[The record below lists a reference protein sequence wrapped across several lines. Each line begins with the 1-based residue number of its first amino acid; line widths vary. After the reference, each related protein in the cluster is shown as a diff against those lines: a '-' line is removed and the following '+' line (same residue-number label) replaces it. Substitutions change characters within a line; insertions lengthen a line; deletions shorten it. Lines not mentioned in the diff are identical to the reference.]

1 MSYDE
6 KNTWI
11 YGAVVVVSF
20 AIYGV
25 VILGRADGGP
35 LVDVAYVGPMLW
47 CIGGAILASIVG
59 SMVVMAAKPD
69 EADKR
74 DERDREINRFGEF
87 VGQSFVGVGAILALI
102 LAMAEA
108 DYFWISNAVYV
119 SFVCSALLATVTKVI
134 AYRRGFQQR

>member
-11 YGAVVVVSF
+11 YGVVTVISF
-20 AIYGV
+20 AIYVV

-35 LVDVAYVGPMLW
+35 LVEVAYVGPMLW
-47 CIGGAILASIVG
+47 CIGGAILACIVG

-74 DERDREINRFGEF
+74 DERDKEINRFGEF
-87 VGQSFVGVGAILALI
+87 VGQSFAVIGAVAALV
-102 LAMAEA
+102 LAMVEAE
-108 DYFWISNAVYV
+108 YFWIANAVYV
-119 SFVCSALLATVTKVI
+119 GFVGSALLATVTKVV
-134 AYRRGFQQR
+134 AYRRGFLP